1 VLVLLRFAS
10 LRFQLKGSPEA
21 GGRQAGKEAPMRVT
35 QMVMS
40 SALETAWSLAVSVA
54 GGLLLS

>member
-1 VLVLLRFAS
+1 
-10 LRFQLKGSPEA
+10 
-21 GGRQAGKEAPMRVT
+21 MRVT